1 MKYGYY
7 LRDADQ
13 AKQIYLSEDIYMS
26 EQAEFHDSIEFIFVL
41 EGEIY
46 ASIGEQSRVLSSGM
60 ICFVNS
66 YENHCYK
73 PLTERTNA
81 YILVLSREYTR
92 TFQELYDGMFFN
104 TFMVNTKLNESL
116 FALMRTWIEIEGKT
130 YLKNYAYTNLL
141 FATLIDKYGLIR
153 HKRMTADA
161 VEKRILMYIHEHYL
175 EHITIQ
181 SMSEAI
187 GYSPDYCARIMKRM
201 NYDFKTY
208 VHLLRFRKAR
218 ELMADSTL
226 QYTVKEIVAE
236 SGFGTVSTF
245 YRAKRKLEE
254 KGLI

>member
-13 AKQIYLSEDIYMS
+13 MKQIYLSEDIYMS

-41 EGEIY
+41 EGEIL
-46 ASIGEQSRVLSSGM
+46 AKIGEESETLSAGM

-81 YILVLSREYTR
+81 YVLVLSREYTR

-104 TFMVNTKLNESL
+104 TFMLNTKRNESL
-116 FALMRTWIEIEGKT
+116 FDLMRTWIGIEEKT
-130 YLKNYAYTNLL
+130 YLKNLAYANLL
-141 FATLIDKYGLIR
+141 FATLIDKYGLVR
-153 HKRMTADA
+153 HKRMQSDA
-161 VEKRILMYIHEHYL
+161 VVKRILTYIHEHYL
-175 EHITIQ
+175 EVITMK
-181 SMSEAI
+181 SMSESI
-187 GYSPDYCARIMKRM
+187 GYSADYCARVMKKL

-208 VHLLRFRKAR
+208 VFLLRFRKVR
-218 ELMADSTL
+218 ELTADSTL
-226 QYTVKEIVAE
+226 QYTVKEIVAKC
-236 SGFGTVSTF
+236 GFGTMSTF
-245 YRAKRKLEE
+245 YRAKKKMEE